1 MTPEPNAD
9 RRSERARRAILDA
22 VHDLAV
28 RKGYAKVT
36 IEAIAAQAG
45 VGKPTIYRWWPSKGA
60 VALDALNERIGATT
74 DFPDTGDIAADL
86 ATQIT
91 AVTGMFASDIGRL
104 YRGIIAEAQGD
115 ERLRLAVRE
124 TIVEPR
130 ARQCA
135 ERLDRAVAAGQVRS
149 DLPTRTL
156 VDLFYGPVYY
166 RFLLGFSDAEMQQVP
181 GLVRH
186 ILAGLTPGAPGAPA
200 VG

>member
-1 MTPEPNAD
+1 MTEPNAE

-22 VHDLAV
+22 VFDLAI

-36 IEAIAAQAG
+36 IEAIAAQAK

-60 VALDALNERIGATT
+60 VALDSLDEKIGTGT

-86 ATQIT
+86 TTQIT
-91 AVTGMFASDIGRL
+91 AVTGMLTSDIGRF

-115 ERLRLAVRE
+115 DRLMQAVRD

-130 ARQCA
+130 ARKCA
-135 ERLDRAVAAGQVRS
+135 ERLDHAVVAGQIRA

-166 RFLLGFSDAEMQQVP
+166 RFLMGFRDAEIQQTP
-181 GLVRH
+181 HLVRH
-186 ILAGLTPGAPGAPA
+186 LLAGLNTASTPRT
-200 VG
+200 